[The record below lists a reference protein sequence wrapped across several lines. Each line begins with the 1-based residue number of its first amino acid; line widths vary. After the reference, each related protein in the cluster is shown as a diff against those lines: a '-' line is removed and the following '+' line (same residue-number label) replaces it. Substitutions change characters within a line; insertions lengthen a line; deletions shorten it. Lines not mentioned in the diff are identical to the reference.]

1 MAPLGGVREGR
12 RMGRTGGNAGAGAVP
27 RPLSGGGGR
36 EPQGAGGAAEGA
48 AEGERPQNYE
58 KPRISN

>member
-1 MAPLGGVREGR
+1 
-12 RMGRTGGNAGAGAVP
+12 MGRTGGNAGAGAVP